1 MGKMIN
7 GNDLF
12 QMVKFG
18 ALSLISDIDKVN
30 SLNVFPVPDG
40 DTGTNMRMT
49 IEGGIKEVE
58 ANVDSSI
65 GVLAK
70 RLARGMVLSARGNSG
85 VILSQF
91 FKGISNGLKDM
102 DKASVFDFANALISG
117 SKRSYSIVTNPT
129 EGTML
134 TVMREAGDNAIK
146 EFKEDMGLAEY
157 LEIYLKY
164 ANISLDNTPNLLP
177 VLKKAGVIDSGGY
190 GLVMIIKGM
199 LMCANGEDIAELEN
213 KVKVENFNE
222 NSKLTYGYCFD
233 FTLQLQSSKINI
245 PTFDSKRILDVISS
259 NGNNADIFEE
269 GTRIKGSVI
278 TFDPGMLVTELRKY
292 GEFID
297 IKIDNLDYKKEA
309 VEATPVEEEKVE
321 RKKYATIAIANGVGL
336 VKAFKEMGTDEVVS
350 GGQTMN
356 TSTQD
361 FIKAFDK
368 VNADNIIVF
377 PNNGNILMAA
387 NQAKEMYT
395 KSNVYVLPTKTIAQG
410 YSAQSMINYESDNVD
425 EILQEISEA
434 INNVSTLEV
443 TYSVRDCVIND
454 IQISKGDYI
463 CMYNNDLISS
473 DKDRISAIKK
483 AFRLIPDFDS
493 KEVLTV
499 LKGRD
504 VPQQEC
510 DELKNI
516 AEAFNSYM
524 EVYVV
529 DGMQD
534 IYSYII
540 GIE

>member
-1 MGKMIN
+1 
-7 GNDLF
+7 
-12 QMVKFG
+12 
-18 ALSLISDIDKVN
+18 
-30 SLNVFPVPDG
+30 
-40 DTGTNMRMT
+40 
-49 IEGGIKEVE
+49 
-58 ANVDSSI
+58 
-65 GVLAK
+65 
-70 RLARGMVLSARGNSG
+70 
-85 VILSQF
+85 
-91 FKGISNGLKDM
+91 
-102 DKASVFDFANALISG
+102 
-117 SKRSYSIVTNPT
+117 
-129 EGTML
+129 
-134 TVMREAGDNAIK
+134 
-146 EFKEDMGLAEY
+146 
-157 LEIYLKY
+157 
-164 ANISLDNTPNLLP
+164 
-177 VLKKAGVIDSGGY
+177 
-190 GLVMIIKGM
+190 
-199 LMCANGEDIAELEN
+199 
-213 KVKVENFNE
+213 
-222 NSKLTYGYCFD
+222 
-233 FTLQLQSSKINI
+233 
-245 PTFDSKRILDVISS
+245 
-259 NGNNADIFEE
+259 
-269 GTRIKGSVI
+269 
-278 TFDPGMLVTELRKY
+278 
-292 GEFID
+292 
-297 IKIDNLDYKKEA
+297 
-309 VEATPVEEEKVE
+309 
-321 RKKYATIAIANGVGL
+321 
-336 VKAFKEMGTDEVVS
+336 MGTDEVVS

-410 YSAQSMINYESDNVD
+410 YSAQSMINYESDNID

>member
-1 MGKMIN
+1 MRVIKA
-7 GNDLF
+7 NDLF

-18 ALSLISDIDKVN
+18 TLSLISDIDKVN

-49 IEGGIKEVE
+49 IEGGVSETE
-58 ANVDSSI
+58 NLNEESI
-65 GVLAK
+65 GSMAK
-70 RLARGMVLSARGNSG
+70 KLSRGMVLSARGNSG

-91 FKGISNGLKDM
+91 FRGISNGLV
-102 DKASVFDFANALISG
+102 DKEEATVFDFANALISG

-134 TVMREAGDNAIK
+134 TVMREAGENAIK
-146 EFKEDMGLAEY
+146 EYNENQELADY

-164 ANISLDNTPNLLP
+164 ANISLENTPNLLP

-190 GLVMIIKGM
+190 GLVLIIKGM
-199 LMCANGEDIAELEN
+199 LMYAKGEDISVLEE
-213 KVKVENFNE
+213 KVKEEQFNE
-222 NSKLTYGYCFD
+222 NSKLTYGYSLD
-233 FTLQLQSSKINI
+233 FVLQLQSSKINI
-245 PTFDSKRILDVISS
+245 PTFDANRILDIISS
-259 NGNNADIFEE
+259 NGNNADIKTE
-269 GTRIKGSVI
+269 GTKVIGSI
-278 TFDPGMLVTELRKY
+278 LTFDPGIMITELRKF

-297 IKIDNLDYKKEA
+297 IKIKNLDYKNDKI
-309 VEATPVEEEKVE
+309 EEPQEE
-321 RKKYATIAIANGVGL
+321 PQEETRKKYATIAVANGVGL
-336 VKAFKEMGTDEVVS
+336 VRAFKEMGTDEVVS

-356 TSTQD
+356 TSCQD

-387 NQAKEMYT
+387 KQASEMYT
-395 KSNVYVLPTKTIAQG
+395 KSKVYVLPTKTIAQG
-410 YSAQSMINYESDNVD
+410 YSAQSMINYESDNID
-425 EILQEISEA
+425 EILSEINQA
-434 INNVSTLEV
+434 IENVSTIEV
-443 TYSVRDCVIND
+443 TYSVRNCVIND
-454 IQISKGDYI
+454 ININKGDYI

-473 DKDRISAIKK
+473 DKNRISAIKK
-483 AFRLIPDFDS
+483 AFRKIPDFES

-504 VPQQEC
+504 VPVQEC

-529 DGMQD
+529 EGQQD